1 MKKTPKP
8 VELEEPDSEDEE
20 LSMGGW
26 VADHMDS
33 LQEEQDEWNASE
45 ARQAKRAWVER
56 MRKAHGLTAEDPAK
70 HK

>member
-1 MKKTPKP
+1 
-8 VELEEPDSEDEE
+8 
-20 LSMGGW
+20 
-26 VADHMDS
+26 MDS
-33 LQEEQDEWNASE
+33 LQDEQDEWNASE